1 MARYEIRVRV
11 QGELGP
17 AWSAM
22 FAGLRVEPQVD
33 GTTLLAGGVPD
44 QAALHGLLG
53 AIRDLGLSIVAAET
67 VAVSA
72 AASGS
77 ESSGR

>member
-1 MARYEIRVRV
+1 VARYEIRVRV

-17 AWSAM
+17 TWSAM
-22 FAGLRVEPQVD
+22 FSGLCVEPQAD
-33 GTTLLAGGVPD
+33 GTTLLRGSVQD

-67 VAVSA
+67 VAVSG
-72 AASGS
+72 ASAHS
-77 ESSGR
+77 KTRER